1 MRIRK
6 RIENGFALAPKLYK
20 LRLFQHAKLMR
31 NCRSAEIQ
39 KLRNIAY
46 AHFALKQHIEYFYP
60 CAVSKHFIQLRK
72 IVQKFFIRADV
83 LSL

>member
-60 CAVSKHFIQLRK
+60 CAVSKHFREPLK
-72 IVQKFFIRADV
+72 ISSQY
-83 LSL
+83 